1 MGVGEVF
8 TASDQDPAIARQS
21 HRTNGGGGLYTKNK
35 RHFPSVLKRPKLT
48 IIGESSTTALQKLL
62 QHQGP
67 SLVKIQNFTAQQKG
81 VLGLQV
87 VRLSIQQFGFAD
99 LIVDHIDHTHL
110 VALFG
115 ITKSLPVGVHRSLSG
130 QKLPVSRLRIGHR
143 LLYVLTEQLLLLL
156 QAVLGIQDAQ
166 SGIFYVVAGRQGIE
180 NRNVQTQA
188 PIL

>member
-21 HRTNGGGGLYTKNK
+21 HRTNGGGGIYTKNK

-48 IIGESSTTALQKLL
+48 IIGESSTTAFQKLL

-67 SLVKIQNFTAQQKG
+67 SLVTIQNFTAQQKG

-87 VRLSIQQFGFAD
+87 VRLSIQQLGLAD

-110 VALFG
+110 VAFFG

-130 QKLPVSRLRIGHR
+130 QKLPVSRLCIGQS
-143 LLYVLTEQLLLLL
+143 LLNVLSQSLLLLI
-156 QAVLGIQDAQ
+156 QTVLGIQHPNT
-166 SGIFYVVAGRQGIE
+166 STFYVIAGRQGIE
-180 NRNVQTQA
+180 NGNV
-188 PIL
+188 